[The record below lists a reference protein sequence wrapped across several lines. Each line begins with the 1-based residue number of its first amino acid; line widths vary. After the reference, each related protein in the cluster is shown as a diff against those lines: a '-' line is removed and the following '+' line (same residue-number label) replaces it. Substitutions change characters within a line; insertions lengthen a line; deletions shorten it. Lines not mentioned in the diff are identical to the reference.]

1 MKEKSKG
8 IPSIKNIVIV
18 TTRTPYNYYKNGL
31 NNYQALKGNSV
42 PKNNDDIVQEQ
53 FKDCDIVQEEVKVNT
68 LELPSPPKKK
78 RGRPRKADIE
88 AKKNRGKVGRPV
100 GDAGRI
106 KEFKARLLATSGDK
120 VISKIIEVAMDD
132 GHSGQ
137 LAALKMCMD
146 RVLPLSYFEKEKGAS
161 GTPQISI
168 NISGMGDTVN
178 IAGKEDVIDV

>member
-1 MKEKSKG
+1 MS
-8 IPSIKNIVIV
+8 
-18 TTRTPYNYYKNGL
+18 
-31 NNYQALKGNSV
+31 
-42 PKNNDDIVQEQ
+42 KNNENNVQEHTKVLDIVQEHEKP
-53 FKDCDIVQEEVKVNT
+53 KDLVA
-68 LELPSPPKKK
+68 KKK
-78 RGRPRKADIE
+78 RGRPRKIDIE

-120 VISKIIEVAMDD
+120 VITKIIEVAMDD
-132 GHSGQ
+132 NHSGQ

-168 NISGMGDTVN
+168 NIGGLTDKVN
-178 IAGKEDVIDV
+178 IEGKEKIIDV

>member
-1 MKEKSKG
+1 M
-8 IPSIKNIVIV
+8 N
-18 TTRTPYNYYKNGL
+18 
-31 NNYQALKGNSV
+31 
-42 PKNNDDIVQEQ
+42 KNNEDNVQEHVKMADIAQ
-53 FKDCDIVQEEVKVNT
+53 EHVKPKDLVA
-68 LELPSPPKKK
+68 KKK
-78 RGRPRKADIE
+78 RGRPRKTDIE

-120 VISKIIEVAMDD
+120 VITKIIEVAMDD
-132 GHSGQ
+132 NHSGQ

-168 NISGMGDTVN
+168 NIGGLADKVN
-178 IAGKEDVIDV
+178 IEGKEKIIDG

>member
-1 MKEKSKG
+1 MS
-8 IPSIKNIVIV
+8 
-18 TTRTPYNYYKNGL
+18 
-31 NNYQALKGNSV
+31 
-42 PKNNDDIVQEQ
+42 KNNENNVQEHTKVLDIVQEHEKP
-53 FKDCDIVQEEVKVNT
+53 KDLVA
-68 LELPSPPKKK
+68 KKK
-78 RGRPRKADIE
+78 RGRPRKTDIE

-120 VISKIIEVAMDD
+120 VITKIIEVAMDD

-168 NISGMGDTVN
+168 NIGGLTDKVN
-178 IAGKEDVIDV
+178 IEGKEKIIDV

>member
-1 MKEKSKG
+1 MS
-8 IPSIKNIVIV
+8 
-18 TTRTPYNYYKNGL
+18 
-31 NNYQALKGNSV
+31 
-42 PKNNDDIVQEQ
+42 KNNENNVQEHTKVLDIVQEHEKP
-53 FKDCDIVQEEVKVNT
+53 KDLVA
-68 LELPSPPKKK
+68 KKK
-78 RGRPRKADIE
+78 RGRPRKIDIE

-137 LAALKMCMD
+137 IAALKMCMD

-168 NISGMGDTVN
+168 NISGMNDKVN
-178 IAGKEDVIDV
+178 IEGKEDIIDV

>member
-1 MKEKSKG
+1 MS
-8 IPSIKNIVIV
+8 
-18 TTRTPYNYYKNGL
+18 
-31 NNYQALKGNSV
+31 
-42 PKNNDDIVQEQ
+42 KNNENNVQEHTKVLDIVQEHEKP
-53 FKDCDIVQEEVKVNT
+53 KDLVA
-68 LELPSPPKKK
+68 KKK
-78 RGRPRKADIE
+78 RGRPRKTDIE

-120 VISKIIEVAMDD
+120 VISKIIEVALDD

-168 NISGMGDTVN
+168 NISGMADKVN
-178 IAGKEDVIDV
+178 IEGKEDIIDV

>member
-1 MKEKSKG
+1 MPKNKEDNVQE
-8 IPSIKNIVIV
+8 SIK
-18 TTRTPYNYYKNGL
+18 
-31 NNYQALKGNSV
+31 SSH
-42 PKNNDDIVQEQ
+42 
-53 FKDCDIVQEEVKVNT
+53 IVQEEVKT
-68 LELPSPPKKK
+68 KPLELPLPIKKK
-78 RGRPRKADIE
+78 RGRPRKTDIE

-137 LAALKMCMD
+137 IAALKMCMD

-168 NISGMGDTVN
+168 NISGMSDKVN
-178 IAGKEDVIDV
+178 IEGKEDIIDV

>member
-1 MKEKSKG
+1 VS
-8 IPSIKNIVIV
+8 
-18 TTRTPYNYYKNGL
+18 
-31 NNYQALKGNSV
+31 
-42 PKNNDDIVQEQ
+42 KNNENNVQEHTKVLDIVQEHEKP
-53 FKDCDIVQEEVKVNT
+53 KDLVA
-68 LELPSPPKKK
+68 KKK
-78 RGRPRKADIE
+78 RGRPRKTDIE

-120 VISKIIEVAMDD
+120 VISKIIEVALDD

-168 NISGMGDTVN
+168 NISGMADKVN
-178 IAGKEDVIDV
+178 IEGKEDIIDV

>member
-1 MKEKSKG
+1 MS
-8 IPSIKNIVIV
+8 
-18 TTRTPYNYYKNGL
+18 
-31 NNYQALKGNSV
+31 
-42 PKNNDDIVQEQ
+42 KNNEDNVQEHIKMADIVQEHI
-53 FKDCDIVQEEVKVNT
+53 KPKPLVA
-68 LELPSPPKKK
+68 KKK
-78 RGRPRKADIE
+78 RGRPRKTDIE

-120 VISKIIEVAMDD
+120 VISKIIEVALDD

-168 NISGMGDTVN
+168 NISGMADKVN
-178 IAGKEDVIDV
+178 IEGKEDIIDV

>member
-1 MKEKSKG
+1 MS
-8 IPSIKNIVIV
+8 
-18 TTRTPYNYYKNGL
+18 
-31 NNYQALKGNSV
+31 
-42 PKNNDDIVQEQ
+42 KNNENNVQEHTKVLDIVQEHEKP
-53 FKDCDIVQEEVKVNT
+53 KDLVA
-68 LELPSPPKKK
+68 KKK
-78 RGRPRKADIE
+78 RGRPRKTDIE

-120 VISKIIEVAMDD
+120 VITKIIEVAMDD

-168 NISGMGDTVN
+168 NISGMADKVN
-178 IAGKEDVIDV
+178 IEGKEDIIDV

>member
-1 MKEKSKG
+1 MS
-8 IPSIKNIVIV
+8 
-18 TTRTPYNYYKNGL
+18 
-31 NNYQALKGNSV
+31 
-42 PKNNDDIVQEQ
+42 KNNENNVQEHTKVLDIVQEHEKP
-53 FKDCDIVQEEVKVNT
+53 KDLVA
-68 LELPSPPKKK
+68 KKK
-78 RGRPRKADIE
+78 RGRPRKIDIE

-120 VISKIIEVAMDD
+120 VISKIIEVALDD

-168 NISGMGDTVN
+168 NISGMADKVN
-178 IAGKEDVIDV
+178 IEGKEDIIDV

>member
-1 MKEKSKG
+1 MS
-8 IPSIKNIVIV
+8 
-18 TTRTPYNYYKNGL
+18 
-31 NNYQALKGNSV
+31 
-42 PKNNDDIVQEQ
+42 KNNENNVQEHTKVLDIVQEHEKP
-53 FKDCDIVQEEVKVNT
+53 KDLVA
-68 LELPSPPKKK
+68 KKK
-78 RGRPRKADIE
+78 RGRPRKTDIE

-120 VISKIIEVAMDD
+120 VITKIIEVAMDD

-168 NISGMGDTVN
+168 NISGLADKVN
-178 IAGKEDVIDV
+178 IEGKEDIIDV